1 MKLYYSAGA
10 CSLAP
15 HIVASEAG
23 LALELDRVN
32 LTTKTTASGRDFLS
46 VNPKGDVPA
55 LMLDNGELL
64 TEASVV
70 VQFLADQAPASG
82 LIPRCG
88 SLERFR
94 VQEWLSFVAGELHKG
109 FAPLW
114 MPVSEECRRTAL
126 RLLHGHFAF
135 LDGALDGRVYL
146 MGETFTVADA
156 YAFTV
161 LNWCRFHKI
170 DLSAYP
176 RMVAYMERVG
186 SRPKVRRAME
196 NEGLLAG
203 GCGA

>member
-23 LALELDRVN
+23 LSLELDKVN

-70 VQFLADQAPASG
+70 VQFLADQAPGSG

-88 SLERFR
+88 SLERFQ
-94 VQEWLSFVAGELHKG
+94 VQEWLAFVASDLHKG
-109 FAPLW
+109 FGPLW
-114 MPVSEECRRTAL
+114 MPVSEECRRMAL
-126 RLLHGHFAF
+126 KLLHGHFAF
-135 LDGALDGRVYL
+135 LNLTLESRAYL
-146 MGETFTVADA
+146 MGGTFTVADA
-156 YAFTV
+156 YAFTI

-170 DLSAYP
+170 DLTAYP

-186 SRPKVRRAME
+186 SRPKVRKAME
-196 NEGLLAG
+196 DEGLLAC
-203 GCGA
+203 GCGG